1 MRLESEEKLK
11 NLNNLIWQGDFH
23 SLLMEAEAMV
33 DEEPDNYIGYWW
45 RGRAL
50 TLQGRL
56 DEAVKAFYDAV
67 KHADDDLEESRI
79 MASLANVFN
88 VRKEYDM
95 ALDYADI
102 ALELNSENP
111 VAVLTR
117 GVALAATGD
126 KRKASEHLSSSWGIL
141 KDSYERA
148 CGYAVTGQKENMLEA
163 LREDLAV
170 NPHHRVTVLHDPEFR
185 PYLRS
190 PDFRALLKNS

>member
-1 MRLESEEKLK
+1 MRSESEETRSS
-11 NLNNLIWQGDFH
+11 LNHLIEAGDFH

-33 DEEPDNYIGYWW
+33 DAEADSYVGYWW

-67 KHADDDLEESRI
+67 KHADDDHEESRI

-88 VRKEYDM
+88 MRGDYDM
-95 ALDYADI
+95 GLDYSEV
-102 ALELNSENP
+102 ALELDPGNP
-111 VAVLTR
+111 GAVLAR
-117 GVALAATGD
+117 VVALAATGRE
-126 KRKASEHLSSSWGIL
+126 KEASEHLHSRWGRL
-141 KDSYERA
+141 RDGYERA
-148 CGYAVTGQKENMLEA
+148 CGYAVTGQRAKMLEA
-163 LREDLAV
+163 LREDLSI

-190 PDFRALLKNS
+190 PELRALLKNS